1 VFARGIIIFINLF
14 FLVLGACTKDRLYTP
29 NPPVLSEDTLRPDS
43 GAIFLNEI
51 MASAGGS
58 YPDPADG
65 ASDDWFEIYNSGS
78 FPLNLSGWAL
88 SDDPADPLKSV
99 LPDNAAELTIPAGG
113 YMVFWADDTPAQ
125 GVRHVAFKL
134 SSTNG
139 DKLLLY
145 KPSGNLIDSV
155 SFGPQSQ
162 DVSFGRSPDG
172 TNAWRILSN
181 PSPGS
186 KNQ

>member
-1 VFARGIIIFINLF
+1 
-14 FLVLGACTKDRLYTP
+14 
-29 NPPVLSEDTLRPDS
+29 
-43 GAIFLNEI
+43 
-51 MASAGGS
+51 
-58 YPDPADG
+58 
-65 ASDDWFEIYNSGS
+65 
-78 FPLNLSGWAL
+78 
-88 SDDPADPLKSV
+88 V

-125 GVRHVAFKL
+125 GARHVAFKL

-139 DKLLLY
+139 DKLLFY

-155 SFGPQSQ
+155 SFGPQTQ